1 MPSISYRNNSSGT
14 LVAVWPGSTIQTDQG
29 PRKQGQKYLGKVID
43 KDRLIFWKRDEGYF
57 HFNPDDQSI
66 TALEAKDVPNA
77 EQNPDGAR
85 KERHVLVDVGASDVL
100 KTLIESLGYSE
111 VRPLSGS
118 TPPVGHTSVRSRS
131 PVSATM
137 RAISISSSG

>member
-77 EQNPDGAR
+77 EP
-85 KERHVLVDVGASDVL
+85 
-100 KTLIESLGYSE
+100 
-111 VRPLSGS
+111 
-118 TPPVGHTSVRSRS
+118 
-131 PVSATM
+131 
-137 RAISISSSG
+137 